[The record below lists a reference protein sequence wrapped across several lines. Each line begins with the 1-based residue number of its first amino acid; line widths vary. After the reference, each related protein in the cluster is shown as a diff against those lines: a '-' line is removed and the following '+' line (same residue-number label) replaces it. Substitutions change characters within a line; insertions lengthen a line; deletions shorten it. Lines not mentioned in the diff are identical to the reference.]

1 MENCSGTYA
10 LILENTKPRDIC
22 VGKLGRISFPPG
34 GYVYTGSAFGPGG
47 LASRVGRHFKQE
59 KKCRW
64 HIDYLST
71 RMAVTR
77 VWYTTSPVKLEC
89 QWAQHFFDL
98 GGSLPAKGFGASD
111 CRCNS
116 HLLFF
121 PGCPCLSDFQELAGA
136 CFPDADKNRIKA
148 LNKTHFRAG

>member
-1 MENCSGTYA
+1 
-10 LILENTKPRDIC
+10 
-22 VGKLGRISFPPG
+22 
-34 GYVYTGSAFGPGG
+34 
-47 LASRVGRHFKQE
+47 VGRHFKQE

-77 VWYTTSPVKLEC
+77 VWYTTRSVKLEC

-98 GGSLPAKGFGASD
+98 GGTLPVKGFGASD

-121 PGCPCLSDFQELAGA
+121 PGRPCLSDFQKLAGV